1 MKNSRVS
8 KYSLVIVFIICM
20 FGIIVYNL
28 LNNDK
33 FLETSVTSI
42 ISIVIAVV
50 ISYVFVQKKTDLRSK
65 KEKIDKLL
73 YKIQDI
79 IGGES
84 FSLSGKRENLIL
96 HRSISNKL
104 AGLKKIQM
112 DKDIMKKIEDIEQ
125 VFGDFR
131 EFYGNHY
138 NDSEYMEKS
147 RIELINYI
155 QRIDDICDEIHVSLS

>member
-50 ISYVFVQKKTDLRSK
+50 ISYVFVQKKR
-65 KEKIDKLL
+65 
-73 YKIQDI
+73 
-79 IGGES
+79 
-84 FSLSGKRENLIL
+84 
-96 HRSISNKL
+96 
-104 AGLKKIQM
+104 
-112 DKDIMKKIEDIEQ
+112 MKK
-125 VFGDFR
+125 
-131 EFYGNHY
+131 
-138 NDSEYMEKS
+138 
-147 RIELINYI
+147 
-155 QRIDDICDEIHVSLS
+155 

>member
-50 ISYVFVQKKTDLRSK
+50 ISYVFVQKKTDLRRK
-65 KEKIDKLL
+65 NEKIDKLL

-79 IGGES
+79 IGG
-84 FSLSGKRENLIL
+84 
-96 HRSISNKL
+96 
-104 AGLKKIQM
+104 
-112 DKDIMKKIEDIEQ
+112 
-125 VFGDFR
+125 
-131 EFYGNHY
+131 
-138 NDSEYMEKS
+138 
-147 RIELINYI
+147 
-155 QRIDDICDEIHVSLS
+155 